1 MRARVCPG
9 SCKRRSSSPSYPPRA
24 TEAWAWACTWPSS
37 SSSRTGG
44 ASASRIDR
52 PGGRDSRFGS
62 LQLPPERSQ
71 VMPPPKLVVPLKTYE
86 ELDGGQGREV
96 FFRPHRYRAPELL
109 PVQGEVR

>member
-1 MRARVCPG
+1 MKARVCPG
-9 SCKRRSSSPSYPPRA
+9 SCRIRSSSPSYPPRA

-62 LQLPPERSQ
+62 LQRPPERSQ
-71 VMPPPKLVVPLKTYE
+71 VVPPPKLVTAIGTDE
-86 ELDGGQGREV
+86 ELDGAQGREAV
-96 FFRPHRYRAPELL
+96 FRLQPYRAED
-109 PVQGEVR
+109 